1 MSQQSINPDVLR
13 KLILSEPLA
22 IAGTKFGDTGT
33 ARVKAILYFL
43 KRCAVVAKVGA
54 TSDLMIF
61 APLGDASSLNRAR
74 IKDAS
79 AFNFSTPRTSELGKL
94 IIEIRE
100 DGTAYEWKKLPPAAK
115 VVLKKSIIYRLHSC
129 VETFSIAGKV
139 SPVPKVVENTVS
151 QLFLEVFPSLKEALT
166 AYRDR
171 MARVSKCYILRK
183 VWDDKKRLW
192 FTAKPEHHMRQAL
205 CNYLRTYL
213 RHDELEL
220 LPEQNVDE
228 THPVDIKIEWRDIN
242 RAALIEIKWLGQS
255 RNPKSK
261 KSTTKYT
268 EARARSGAKQLA
280 EYLEGY
286 RQEASSANTLGY
298 LVVFDGRRK
307 GLKPKTTALPRA
319 KGMHY
324 ADLEISY
331 DPKYHE
337 ERTDFAEPI
346 RMFLEPVCI

>member
-1 MSQQSINPDVLR
+1 MPQQAINKELLAQV
-13 KLILSEPLA
+13 ILGEPLA
-22 IAGTKFGDTGT
+22 VAGTKFGDTGT

-43 KRCAVVAKVGA
+43 KRCAAVAKVGEA
-54 TSDLMIF
+54 SDLMVF
-61 APLGDASSLNRAR
+61 APLGDTKSLNGAR

-79 AFNFSTPRTSELGKL
+79 LFNFSTPRSTELGKL
-94 IIEIRE
+94 VIEIRE
-100 DGTAYEWKKLPPAAK
+100 DGSAYEWKKLPSAAK
-115 VVLKKSIIYRLHSC
+115 AVLKKSIIYRLHNC
-129 VETFSIAGKV
+129 VETFNIAGKV
-139 SPVPKVVENTVS
+139 SPVPKVVENTIS
-151 QLFLEVFPSLKEALT
+151 QFFLEVFPSLKEALT

-183 VWDDKKRLW
+183 VWDDEKRLW

-255 RNPKSK
+255 RDPRTK

-268 EARARSGAKQLA
+268 ESRARSGAKQLA

-307 GLKPKTTALPRA
+307 GLKPKVTELPRA

-324 ADLEISY
+324 AALEISY